1 MERTIIE
8 IVLFKAAPNITDA
21 QIATAAQALAPA
33 LAAREGFVRREL
45 AHDGAQWVDIVH
57 WRDLAAA
64 QAASEAVM
72 AIPECQHFFAMIDQD
87 SLRMLHCQPILR
99 QDA

>member
-1 MERTIIE
+1 MESTIIE
-8 IVLFKAAPNITDA
+8 VVLFKARPNVTNA
-21 QIATAAQALAPA
+21 QLAAAAQALAPA
-33 LAAREGFVRREL
+33 LAGRDGFIRREL

-64 QAASEAVM
+64 KAASEAVLT
-72 AIPECQHFFAMIDQD
+72 IPACQQFFAMIDHD
-87 SLRMLHCQPILR
+87 SLQMLHCQRKIR